1 VVEVGADKPAGKD
14 GQTIMEDLFS
24 LKGKN
29 IVIAGGG
36 GGIGRGLAAGFVKY
50 GASVGIAEVDRASM
64 ESAMADIEASTGK
77 KITGYWVD
85 RTNDQEDNVRDI
97 LARALADMG
106 RVHVLVNAQGFNVKA
121 AATDF
126 PTADWDTLFH
136 VNVRGVM
143 LFCKHFGAHMVEQG
157 GGKIINLSSIRGERG
172 ALGGNLGYCSTKGAV
187 NMLTKQL
194 AVEFAPKNVLVNAL
208 GPIITLTP
216 MTEATVKREP
226 QRYERVLN
234 NIPMGRMGRVD
245 DLIGPAV
252 FLASAASDFVT
263 GTILYPDGGTM
274 AFV

>member
-1 VVEVGADKPAGKD
+1 MKD
-14 GQTIMEDLFS
+14 SLFS
-24 LKGKN
+24 LEGKN
-29 IVIAGGG
+29 IVVAGGG
-36 GGIGRGLAAGFVKY
+36 GGIGRGLARGFVEY
-50 GASVGIAEVDRASM
+50 GAEVGIAEVDKGSM
-64 ESAMADIEASTGK
+64 ESAMAEVEAATGK
-77 KITGYWVD
+77 KIRGYLVD
-85 RTNDQEDNVRDI
+85 RANDQEDNIRDI
-97 LARALADMG
+97 LARAIADMG
-106 RVHVLVNAQGFNVKA
+106 RIHVLVNAQGFNVKA
-121 AATDF
+121 PATEF
-126 PTADWDTLFH
+126 PAADWDTLFH

-143 LFCKHFGAHMVEQG
+143 LFCKHFAAHMAEQG

-187 NMLTKQL
+187 NMMTRQL
-194 AVEFAPKNVLVNAL
+194 AVELASKKVLVNAL

-216 MTEATVKREP
+216 MTEKTVAKEP

-234 NIPMGRMGRVD
+234 NIPMGRMGKVE